1 MADLPTASNTLI
13 EASKVQG
20 TAVYNPHGERLGN
33 IDDVM
38 IDKRSGQAAYAIMS
52 FGGLLG
58 LGADYYPIPWAKLKY
73 DSQVGGY
80 VVDIEPRVLQGAPAF
95 AAGAQPRWGD
105 QTYEEGLHRYYGAPP
120 YWGEAWM

>member
-105 QTYEEGLHRYYGAPP
+105 QTYEDGLHRYYGAPP